1 MSGVRRR
8 EARGAALLLVLWL
21 IALLTALVGGFA
33 LAARI
38 EHLQGRVLS
47 RGVVGEQ
54 AARAGIEYAIT
65 RVGDTDPRRRWL
77 PDGRAYVWPFDE
89 AELEL
94 RIVDEQGKIDL
105 NLADATLLAGLIQ
118 ALGSERAEA
127 GRIAAAIV
135 DWRDPDTLTQPAGG
149 AEDGD
154 YAAAERPY
162 GAKDAPF
169 ESIAELQQVLGMVPA
184 VYARAAPHLTVSSGR
199 SQPEPAFA
207 SAEVLTAMGLDGG
220 AIVAAR
226 ERWDPASGQPP
237 PVLPGGQ
244 PLQATSSGTYSIYS
258 RARLREGRESVLRVV
273 VRTGGNGL
281 PGMAYAP
288 LQWEEGTSLR

>member
-1 MSGVRRR
+1 MRRR
-8 EARGAALLLVLWL
+8 GGRRARGAALLLVLWL

-33 LAARI
+33 LSARI

-65 RVGDTDPRRRWL
+65 RLGDNDPRRRWL
-77 PDGRAYVWPFDE
+77 PDGRAYAWPFGE
-89 AELEL
+89 AEVEL

-105 NLADATLLAGLIQ
+105 NLADPPLIAGLFQ

-127 GRIAAAIV
+127 ERVAAAIL
-135 DWRDPDTLTQPAGG
+135 DWRDADTLTQPAGG

-162 GAKDAPF
+162 GAKDAAF
-169 ESIAELQQVLGMVPA
+169 EGIAELQQVLGMTPA
-184 VYARAAPHLTVSSGR
+184 LYARAAPHLTVFSGR
-199 SQPEPAFA
+199 GQPEPAFA
-207 SAEVLTAMGLDGG
+207 SAEVLGAMGLDAG
-220 AIVAAR
+220 AIVSAR
-226 ERWDPASGQPP
+226 ERWDPSSGPPP

-244 PLQATSSGTYSIYS
+244 PLIGTNSGTYSIHS
-258 RARLREGRESVLRVV
+258 RARLRDGRESVLRVV